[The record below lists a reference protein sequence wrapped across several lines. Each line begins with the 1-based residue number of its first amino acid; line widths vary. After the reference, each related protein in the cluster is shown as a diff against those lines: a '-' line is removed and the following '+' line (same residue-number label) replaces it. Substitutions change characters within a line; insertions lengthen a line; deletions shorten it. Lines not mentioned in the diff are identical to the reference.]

1 MIIDII
7 VFFLYDYTKY
17 TGNSDRTRK
26 TNHLCHN
33 AVGFQIMH
41 SNPCQRSRWINHSY
55 NIKKLLGWFESQSC
69 CSIVPLQF
77 TLFTCK
83 SCLHRLVDDAL
94 MFEFGLPFHP
104 SFHHCRLWL
113 HGSNWPSGRSA
124 DRQISRG
131 RTRGERMGK
140 VSGGVFI
147 SFIFQYLSIP
157 GTFQVLWLWS
167 ILCHRVYR
175 SGVIKASACM
185 S

>member
-1 MIIDII
+1 MSQCCWLSDHAFKSVSTVQMNKSLIQHQETPRMVWIS
-7 VFFLYDYTKY
+7 VMLFHC
-17 TGNSDRTRK
+17 NS
-26 TNHLCHN
+26 HC
-33 AVGFQIMH
+33 
-41 SNPCQRSRWINHSY
+41 
-55 NIKKLLGWFESQSC
+55 LL
-69 CSIVPLQF
+69 V
-77 TLFTCK
+77 K
-83 SCLHRLVDDAL
+83 SCLHRLVDDSL